1 LSGWAPEQASPSEIA
16 ECAARLG
23 ITVERVLIEYA
34 RIAFADIRQVL
45 TWGADGIALKPPDD
59 LGDAEAAAI
68 CEIVP
73 GTRSGTYRVKFY
85 DKKAA
90 LDAIARHLGMF
101 PAAPPRREE
110 NPAADPA
117 EDAREVL
124 ARRLARFSTG
134 DPAG

>member
-1 LSGWAPEQASPSEIA
+1 M
-16 ECAARLG
+16 
-23 ITVERVLIEYA
+23 LIEYA

-45 TWGADGIALKPPDD
+45 TWGADGIALKPPDE
-59 LGDAEAAAI
+59 LGDADAASI

-101 PAAPPRREE
+101 PAAPLRREE

-124 ARRLARFSTG
+124 ARRLARFGAG